1 MEQIWHIISGWEPI
15 GQGIFLVLVLMAIF
29 SLAEKVLHYVAV
41 WLQGW
46 TSGQVSIVAASLK

>member
-1 MEQIWHIISGWEPI
+1 
-15 GQGIFLVLVLMAIF
+15 MAIF